1 MIRSLQ
7 TVNESHFNTNNNIN
21 NVVNQLNII
30 KINEYILKEKDM
42 LESKNKTHFEKNN
55 FKKLQTILNSL
66 EEKVKKNFI
75 LPKKSKDKEMKL
87 KTNEFFK

>member
-1 MIRSLQ
+1 
-7 TVNESHFNTNNNIN
+7 
-21 NVVNQLNII
+21 
-30 KINEYILKEKDM
+30 M